1 MKFGYSSSGHKN
13 GGGANNMNA
22 LMAQAQQMQAQMRDA
37 QDKLADTVVTGT
49 VSGGLVEVTMS
60 GAKEITAVKIKPE
73 AVDPDDVEMLEDLI
87 MAAIGDA
94 TTQVNKLSEE
104 IMGPFSALLG

>member
-1 MKFGYSSSGHKN
+1 MAKYGYSSSGHKN
-13 GGGANNMNA
+13 GGNNMNA
-22 LMAQAQQMQAQMRDA
+22 LMAQAQAMQAQMRQA
-37 QDKLADTVVTGT
+37 QDQLTASVVTGS
-49 VSGGLVEVTMS
+49 VSGGLVEVTMN

-94 TTQVNKLSEE
+94 TNQVNKLSEE
-104 IMGPFSALLG
+104 IMGPFSSILG